1 MYPCLS
7 ELWTQCPKRWS
18 GSWQACTSLGKECRG
33 CFCVCVCVFEFA
45 WRECRGGGGEPRA
58 ARHHFVK
65 GWTPVQSHSYFMCR
79 TPSYQKPSVCKITS
93 QDWTRLSFS
102 KALITIFKM
111 KDKLLVNDLA
121 LVQNVKI
128 AQVPVYVQRVLCTF
142 VTTFR
147 SAVF

>member
-1 MYPCLS
+1 MNYGHS
-7 ELWTQCPKRWS
+7 APKDEVGLDKPALAW
-18 GSWQACTSLGKECRG
+18 GKSAG
-33 CFCVCVCVFEFA
+33 GVFVCVCVYVFEFA

-65 GWTPVQSHSYFMCR
+65 GWTPVQSHFMCR
-79 TPSYQKPSVCKITS
+79 TPSYQRPSVCKITS